1 MLGTGYFLKIA
12 KINYQQEK
20 PICPNCKTSSG
31 LPRKCSAIFGH
42 LQKFSEI
49 LGKCS
54 GTFVWSSGQFEKS
67 SEIFGRWSEI
77 FAALTREI
85 LFLPLEHKIHIFSP
99 PCNILYISIPH
110 FAVPDGFRRVKF
122 SQEYF
127 RKFFVTWL
135 NKKLLHYC
143 CGT

>member
-1 MLGTGYFLKIA
+1 MKILSMLGTGYFLKIA

-54 GTFVWSSGQFEKS
+54 ETFVWSSGQFEKS
-67 SEIFGRWSEI
+67 SEGGRKSSENHQKRRHQYVYI
-77 FAALTREI
+77 IKRI
-85 LFLPLEHKIHIFSP
+85 LHVSSKI
-99 PCNILYISIPH
+99 
-110 FAVPDGFRRVKF
+110 
-122 SQEYF
+122 
-127 RKFFVTWL
+127 
-135 NKKLLHYC
+135 
-143 CGT
+143 